1 MGMKAL
7 IFLTGTFLVAGLT
20 GCVTTPTR
28 TEGQTVS
35 AGAVGDRGRVAFD
48 EVVVSL
54 RFSGPPHAYHNL
66 HVATAAVVNPVRTTL
81 ANQYDVHGILQ
92 RVETRVAARL
102 TEVLSGVGEQTI
114 DKTRSLRPLILK
126 EAQEIVDDA
135 MRRWQFGND
144 FKVEVVI
151 TSLYWTDP
159 SVGKPAASGG
169 RGWW

>member
-1 MGMKAL
+1 MKAFIL
-7 IFLTGTFLVAGLT
+7 LAGALTMIGLM

-28 TEGQTVS
+28 TEGMTVS

-92 RVETRVAARL
+92 RVETRIAARL

-114 DKTRSLRPLILK
+114 DKTRSLRPVILK

>member
-1 MGMKAL
+1 MKTFILLA
-7 IFLTGTFLVAGLT
+7 GTLAMAALT

-54 RFSGPPHAYHNL
+54 KFAGAPTYQNL
-66 HVATAAVVNPVRTTL
+66 HVATAAVVNPVRTTI

-102 TEVLSGVGEQTI
+102 TEVLSGLGEQTL
-114 DKTRSLRPLILK
+114 DNTRALRPRIQK

-135 MRRWQFGND
+135 IRRWQFGND

-151 TSLYWTDP
+151 TSLYWTDA
-159 SVGKPAASGG
+159 SVGKPAGNGG